1 MHKVSR
7 RLPVGAELGPD
18 GVHFRV
24 WAPASRKVTVVSG
37 DAGSSAGSSLCALEA
52 EGDGYFSGF
61 AAGIGAGAL
70 YKLQLDSR
78 TYPDPASRFQP
89 DGPHGASQV
98 IDPTSYRWKDSA
110 WQGAGFDGQVLYE
123 FHIGTF

>member
-7 RLPVGAELGPD
+7 RLPVGAELGPE

-24 WAPASRKVTVVSG
+24 WAPASSKVTVVSAEAEAT
-37 DAGSSAGSSLCALEA
+37 AGSSISTLDA

-61 AAGIGAGAL
+61 AAGLAAGAL
-70 YKLQLDSR
+70 YKLQLDSG

-89 DGPHGASQV
+89 DGPHGPSQV
-98 IDPTSYRWKDSA
+98 IDPTSYRWKDAS
-110 WQGAGFDGQVLYE
+110 W
-123 FHIGTF
+123 